1 MSTLD
6 ELGILLADLPVY
18 FANGLLVIL
27 YALAANFPALLSL
40 ACACGCYR
48 WFDQSAHAKASFV
61 PRRGPVDNSAVSLL
75 LPVLPM
81 SALLT
86 ALALGVW
93 LVAQWLIRE
102 PVPWIG
108 ASMWLVGL
116 AGVGLAPNHQRENT
130 LWFVKTG
137 LILYSLAVITSRIY
151 LSYTAQLTPEQWA
164 GLIGST
170 ESAAAV
176 IANTRSS
183 VTTVVLWALWLVIP
197 LGYGSLLVQQLLVNP
212 RSSLSPGGDVR
223 AFLRHTQSRR

>member
-6 ELGILLADLPVY
+6 GLGMLLADLPVY
-18 FANGLLVIL
+18 FANGLLVIV
-27 YALAANFPALLSL
+27 YQLAANFPSL
-40 ACACGCYR
+40 VSLGSAYGCFH
-48 WFDQSAHAKASFV
+48 WFDLPAQAKAGFV
-61 PRRGPVDNSAVSLL
+61 PRRGAMDNLSSASL
-75 LPVLPM
+75 PILPM

-86 ALALGVW
+86 GIALGLW
-93 LVAQWLIRE
+93 LLAQFLIRE

-108 ASMWLVGL
+108 AGMWLVGL
-116 AGVGLAPNHQRENT
+116 AGIFLAPDHQRENT

-137 LILYSLAVITSRIY
+137 LILYSLAVIASRIY

-170 ESAAAV
+170 DSAAAV

-197 LGYGSLLVQQLLVNP
+197 LGFGSLLLQQLLVNP
-212 RSSLSPGGDVR
+212 RSALSPRGDVR

>member
-1 MSTLD
+1 
-6 ELGILLADLPVY
+6 
-18 FANGLLVIL
+18 
-27 YALAANFPALLSL
+27 
-40 ACACGCYR
+40 
-48 WFDQSAHAKASFV
+48 
-61 PRRGPVDNSAVSLL
+61 
-75 LPVLPM
+75 M

-86 ALALGVW
+86 GIALALW
-93 LVAQWLIRE
+93 LLAQFLIHE

-108 ASMWLVGL
+108 AGMWLVGL
-116 AGVGLAPNHQRENT
+116 AGIFLAPDHQRENT

-137 LILYSLAVITSRIY
+137 LILYSLAVIASRIY

-170 ESAAAV
+170 DSAAAV

-197 LGYGSLLVQQLLVNP
+197 LGFGSLLLQQLLVNP
-212 RSSLSPGGDVR
+212 RSPLSPRGDVR

>member
-6 ELGILLADLPVY
+6 GLGILLADLPLY
-18 FANGLLVIL
+18 FANGLLVIAYL
-27 YALAANFPALLSL
+27 LAANMPAIVSL
-40 ACACGCYR
+40 VCAYGCLC
-48 WFDQSAHAKASFV
+48 WFDLPTQAKAGYM
-61 PRRGPVDNSAVSLL
+61 PRRGSIDSNPSLSI
-75 LPVLPM
+75 PVLPV

-86 ALALGVW
+86 GIALALW
-93 LVAQWLIRE
+93 LLAQFLIHE

-108 ASMWLVGL
+108 AGMWLVGL
-116 AGVGLAPNHQRENT
+116 AGIFLAPDHQRENT

-137 LILYSLAVITSRIY
+137 LILYSLAVIASRIY

-170 ESAAAV
+170 DSAAAV

-197 LGYGSLLVQQLLVNP
+197 LGFGSLLLQQLLVNP
-212 RSSLSPGGDVR
+212 RSALSPRGDVR

>member
-18 FANGLLVIL
+18 FANGLLVIV
-27 YALAANFPALLSL
+27 YVLAAHLPALVSL
-40 ACACGCYR
+40 CCAYGCLR
-48 WFDQSAHAKASFV
+48 WFDLPTQAKAGFM
-61 PRRGPVDNSAVSLL
+61 PRRGSIDNGQSVSLPI
-75 LPVLPM
+75 LPV

-86 ALALGVW
+86 GIALVLW
-93 LVAQWLIRE
+93 LLAQFLIHE

-108 ASMWLVGL
+108 AGMWLVGL
-116 AGVGLAPNHQRENT
+116 AGIFLAPDHQRENT

-137 LILYSLAVITSRIY
+137 LILYSLAVIASRIY

-170 ESAAAV
+170 DSAATV

-197 LGYGSLLVQQLLVNP
+197 LGFGSLLLQQLLVNP
-212 RSSLSPGGDVR
+212 RSALSPRGDVR

>member
-6 ELGILLADLPVY
+6 GLGILLSDLPVY
-18 FANGLLVIL
+18 FANGLLVIAYL
-27 YALAANFPALLSL
+27 LAAHLPALVSLS
-40 ACACGCYR
+40 CAYGCLL
-48 WFDQSAHAKASFV
+48 WFDLPTQAKAGFM
-61 PRRGPVDNSAVSLL
+61 PRRGNMESNHSLS
-75 LPVLPM
+75 LPVLPV
-81 SALLT
+81 SGLLT
-86 ALALGVW
+86 GIAIALW
-93 LVAQWLIRE
+93 LLAQFLIHE

-108 ASMWLVGL
+108 AGMWLVGL
-116 AGVGLAPNHQRENT
+116 AGILLVPDHQRENT

-137 LILYSLAVITSRIY
+137 LILYSLAVIASRIY

-170 ESAAAV
+170 DSAAAV

-197 LGYGSLLVQQLLVNP
+197 LGFGSLLLQQLLVNP
-212 RSSLSPGGDVR
+212 RSALSPRGDVR